1 MTISATSQSAI
12 QTIRAK
18 AVNKNIVFVSGTFNI
33 VHPGHL
39 RLLRFA
45 AECGDFLVVGVLSDR
60 LASGPQLQETMR
72 LDGVDAISLVSHTF
86 SIYRDLHCWE
96 MSINWTPNG
105 YASGLY
111 LRINVKSPS
120 LKDLKFEQRGGTFS
134 RPSLFDR

>member
-86 SIYRDLHCWE
+86 SLDDAPAAFISEWLVCCPR
-96 MSINWTPNG
+96 
-105 YASGLY
+105 
-111 LRINVKSPS
+111 
-120 LKDLKFEQRGGTFS
+120 
-134 RPSLFDR
+134 